1 MADITGI
8 GTSALLAY
16 QRSLSTVSNNIANA
30 TTEGYSRQRVDLT
43 TQTPQ
48 FTGVGYFGSGVRV
61 ENVTRIYDQFVVDR
75 LQTNTSN
82 YSQAESFLGLVSQ
95 VDNLLAD
102 ENAGLSPAIQNFF
115 NSLQNS
121 VDDPGSTPARQVFLS
136 DAEALTQRFKSID
149 NRLRSLASDA
159 ESDLVNITNE
169 INGLGR
175 ALVRVNETIA
185 VGGTTSTGQPND
197 LLDQRDNLL
206 RELSKLTSVKTVDQT
221 DGSVNVF
228 IGNGQGL
235 VVGSSVNELQAVRNK
250 FDPERFD
257 IVISQG
263 GSFVDVTQQLTGG
276 KLSAVVDFR
285 TNIIEPSLNSLGRIA
300 TGIGTTINA
309 QHLLGIDLN
318 GNNGTALFNVNPI
331 AVAASNNNTGTG
343 TISATLTN
351 VANLTNSD
359 YEVIYDGS
367 NYRVNRLSDNVNLFT
382 GSLTSLNATEIDGFQ
397 LAVAAGA
404 ATGDSFLVQPTR
416 NSARNISVLIK
427 DPALVAHAS
436 PIRSTSA
443 LTNTGSLNFELGA
456 VSSATSFPI
465 AADITVVFDSN
476 ALGTGVPGFIVSGGP
491 GGTLAY
497 NPATE
502 STGKQFTL
510 GTPFD
515 GINFNVS
522 GVPEDGDSVTITNN
536 TNGIGDNRNGLLL
549 AQLQNSVTLLGN
561 NTFQSSFGE
570 LVADVGVRARQ
581 GQITEE
587 TQLVLL
593 QQNQA
598 ERESISGVN
607 LDEEAAKLIQLQQ
620 AYQAAARVIT
630 VSNSLF
636 EEILAAVRG

>member
-1 MADITGI
+1 MADISGI
-8 GTSALLAY
+8 GTSALLAF

-30 TTEGYSRQRVDLT
+30 STDGYSRQRVDLT

-61 ENVTRIYDQFVVDR
+61 DNITRVYDQFIVDR

-82 YSQAESFLGLVSQ
+82 YSQAEKFLGLVSQ

-102 ENAGLSPAIQNFF
+102 ESAGLSPAIQNFF

-121 VDDPGSTPARQVFLS
+121 ADDPASTPARQVFLS
-136 DAEALTQRFKSID
+136 DANALVQRFQSID

-159 ESDLVNITNE
+159 ENDLVNITNE

-175 ALVRVNETIA
+175 ALVRINETIA
-185 VGGTTSTGQPND
+185 LGGTSSTGQPND
-197 LLDQRDNLL
+197 LLDERDNLL
-206 RELSKLTSVKTVDQT
+206 RELSTYTSVKTVDQA

-228 IGNGQGL
+228 IGSGQGL
-235 VVGSSVNELQAVRNK
+235 VVGSSVNQLQAARNQ

-263 GSFVDVTQQLTGG
+263 GSLVDVTQQLTGG
-276 KLSAVVDFR
+276 ELSAVVDFR
-285 TNIIEPSLNSLGRIA
+285 ANILEPSLNALGRVA
-300 TGIGTTINA
+300 TGIGATFNA
-309 QHLLGIDLN
+309 QHQLGIDLN
-318 GNNGTALFNVNPI
+318 GNNGLALFDVNPI
-331 AVAASNNNTGTG
+331 DAVVSNNNTGTG
-343 TISATLTN
+343 TVSASLTN

-359 YEVIYDGS
+359 YEVIFDGS

-382 GSLTSLNATEIDGFQ
+382 GNLATLNTTSIDGFQ
-397 LAVAAGA
+397 LTIGAGAVA
-404 ATGDSFLVQPTR
+404 GDSFLIQPTR
-416 NSARNISVLIK
+416 NSARNIGVLIT
-427 DPALVAHAS
+427 DPGLIAHAS

-443 LTNTGSLNFELGA
+443 LSNTGNLEFELGA
-456 VSSATSFPI
+456 VSNATTFPL
-465 AADITVVFDSN
+465 AANITLAFDPN
-476 ALGTGVPGFIVSGGP
+476 ALGAGVPGFIVSGGP

-497 NPATE
+497 DPATE
-502 STGKQFTL
+502 SAGKSFTL
-510 GTPFD
+510 GAPFD

-522 GVPEDGDSVTITNN
+522 GTPASGDSVTITNN

-549 AQLQNSVTLLGN
+549 GQLQNSVTLLGN

-593 QQNQA
+593 QQTEA
-598 ERESISGVN
+598 EREATSGVN
-607 LDEEAAKLIQLQQ
+607 LDEEAARLIELQQ
-620 AYQAAARVIT
+620 AYQAAARIIT

-636 EEILAAVRG
+636 EEVLAAVRG